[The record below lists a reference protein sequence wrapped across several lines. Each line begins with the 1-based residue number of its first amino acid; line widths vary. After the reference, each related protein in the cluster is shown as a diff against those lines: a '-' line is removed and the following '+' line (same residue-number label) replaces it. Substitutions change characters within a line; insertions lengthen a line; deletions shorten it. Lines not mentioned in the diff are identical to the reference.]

1 MWPFSV
7 TSIVECYEMVPAVI
21 MSVPENVTVLVPV
34 TYTSVTVVISW
45 LLYLFPLLTQVLLCL
60 LAGYSCAQET
70 QFCTLI

>member
-1 MWPFSV
+1 
-7 TSIVECYEMVPAVI
+7 MVPAVI

-34 TYTSVTVVISW
+34 TYTSVTVVTSW

-60 LAGYSCAQET
+60 PAGYSCAQET